1 METNKNKGRL
11 TQKTCL
17 RIESTEYKGA
27 ASEIS

>member
-11 TQKTCL
+11 IQKMCL

>member
-1 METNKNKGRL
+1 METNQNKGRL
-11 TQKTCL
+11 TQKMCL